1 MMFSETGE
9 DPATPQPDPMFD
21 LRLTSEP
28 LYYDE
33 HRQPCYAV
41 SQEKGLIESQDNRLL
56 EAALAEGYTAAVAET
71 LLGWIRQQVA
81 RHGDGRNLDILEIGG
96 GDGGFFERVRDLA
109 RTYVN
114 VEPGHVPLSGAA
126 LKRLGDDRYM
136 CVRCSA
142 EEIPLPDESVDVI
155 ISVASLDHVP
165 DYRKALAESRRL
177 LREGGRLVLTLN
189 NRRSWWKKILSRTG
203 YLRRREEEIARE
215 HYFQWSFDE
224 CRSHLSEFIPVSEMS
239 TTTYVPFVPKAWRYL
254 LPAADALGKTLFD
267 KLGANIIAV
276 CKKPG

>member
-1 MMFSETGE
+1 
-9 DPATPQPDPMFD
+9 MFD

-56 EAALAEGYTAAVAET
+56 AAALADGYTAAVAET
-71 LLGWIRQQVA
+71 LLGWIRRQVA
-81 RHGDGRNLDILEIGG
+81 RHSAGRPLDILEIGG
-96 GDGGFFERVRDLA
+96 GSGAFFERVRDLT

-114 VEPGHVPLSGAA
+114 VEPGHVPLSGEA
-126 LKRLGDDRYM
+126 LARLADDRYM
-136 CVRCSA
+136 CVKCSA

-155 ISVASLDHVP
+155 VSVASLDHVP
-165 DYRKALAESRRL
+165 DYRRALAESRRL
-177 LREGGRLVLTLN
+177 LREGGRLILTLN
-189 NRRSWWKKILSRTG
+189 NRRSWWKKVLSRTD

-224 CRSHLSEFIPVSEMS
+224 CRARLSEFIPVSEMR
-239 TTTYVPFVPKAWRYL
+239 TTTYVPFIPKAWRYL
-254 LPAADALGKTLFD
+254 LPAADAVGGALFD
-267 KLGANIIAV
+267 KLGANIVAV
-276 CKKPG
+276 CEKPNGPPRRG